1 MSSLRQ
7 VSDSGI
13 GFVQSTLPDMTDPSP
28 DNDPGDAWHR
38 LRDTDYWAVG
48 TAAQVRRAR
57 GDYNDG
63 LPPFRPLFANPHLL
77 TIAANFWPRRLDEVR
92 FPVEDTLFETEPGVR
107 VLIRTQRPE
116 EPPRGEIVFVHG
128 LEGSSEGGYMRSAA
142 QAALAAGFVA
152 HRYNIRSCGGTEHLS
167 PTLYHSG
174 LTSDLAVLLRH
185 LHSEGRTPVCLAGFS
200 LGGNTV
206 LKLAA
211 DLGEEAPVLVAAVCA
226 LSAPIDL
233 AACARR
239 LEDPENRLYHWR
251 FLRLMKERW
260 RRKHRTT
267 PLEFPLNGLD
277 EVKTLREFDDRFTAP
292 SFGFRDA
299 AHYYGTQS
307 AKRHLERVR
316 IPTLL
321 IQAEDDPLIPFRVFD
336 QPAVHR
342 NPAIRL
348 LATAHGGHLGFLS
361 RHTPRF
367 WADTIMME
375 WFSEQQRNK
384 QATVRVNSLR

>member
-1 MSSLRQ
+1 
-7 VSDSGI
+7 
-13 GFVQSTLPDMTDPSP
+13 
-28 DNDPGDAWHR
+28 
-38 LRDTDYWAVG
+38 
-48 TAAQVRRAR
+48 
-57 GDYNDG
+57 
-63 LPPFRPLFANPHLL
+63 LPPFRPLVSDPHLL
-77 TIAANFWPRRLDEVR
+77 TIMANFWPRRLDEVR

-107 VLIRTQRPE
+107 VLIRTQRPDA
-116 EPPRGEIVFVHG
+116 PPRGEVIFVHG

-152 HRYNIRSCGGTEHLS
+152 HRFNIRSCGGTEHLG
-167 PTLYHSG
+167 PTLYHAG

-185 LHSEGRTPVCLAGFS
+185 LYSEGRTPVCLAGFS

-211 DLGEEAPVLVAAVCA
+211 DLGEEAPNLVAAVCA

-260 RRKHRTT
+260 CRKHRTR
-267 PLEFPLNGLD
+267 PLEFSVDGLD

-307 AKRHLERVR
+307 ANRHLDRIR
-316 IPTLL
+316 IPALL
-321 IQAEDDPLIPFRVFD
+321 IQAEDDPLVPFRVFD

-348 LATAHGGHLGFLS
+348 LATAHGGHMGFLS

-384 QATVRVNSLR
+384 RAPVHVNSLR